1 MNAKHWEKFIE
12 GVPGSELID
21 YEPVFT
27 EMQRFRKKEVRPTP
41 TYRGYLHL
49 GDPATY
55 PDTSLAISVN
65 MYAQVYEAKIPT
77 AKKWSAISRVVD
89 SHNESGQSSHQ
100 VEMEKAYAIK
110 RADEGNDEGEDATM
124 SKPVDEKD
132 IQKAYRFGKTLITVS
147 EEVEDY
153 LKLHTEPEMTIIG
166 FYHSNAVSK
175 QDIPMTLR

>member
-1 MNAKHWEKFIE
+1 MFTLIDQKLNAEHWEKFIK
-12 GVPGSELID
+12 GVPNGELID
-21 YEPVFT
+21 YEPVFK
-27 EMQRFRKKEVRPTP
+27 EMQRFRKKEVRPSP

-65 MYAQVYEAKIPT
+65 MYAHIYEAKVPT

-89 SHNESGQSSHQ
+89 SHNESGQLSHQ
-100 VEMEKAYAIK
+100 VETEKKYTVK
-110 RADEGNDEGEDATM
+110 PADEANNEGEDTVM

-153 LKLHTEPEMTIIG
+153 LKLHTEPEMTILG
-166 FYHSNAVSK
+166 FYHSDAVSN
-175 QDIPMTLR
+175 